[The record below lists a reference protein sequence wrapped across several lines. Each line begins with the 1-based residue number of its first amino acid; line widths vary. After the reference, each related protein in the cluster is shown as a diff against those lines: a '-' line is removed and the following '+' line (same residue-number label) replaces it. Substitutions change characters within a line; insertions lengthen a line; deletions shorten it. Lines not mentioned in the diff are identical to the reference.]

1 MIGNHQS
8 SIINHQSLI
17 YEEPKM
23 NEKYD
28 FRTVEKKWRAYWNKI
43 DLYRT
48 GDDPDKPDIYI
59 LDYFPYPSGEGLS
72 VGHTRNYVPSC
83 VSSRCHRMKGYNVL
97 HPMGWDAFGLPA
109 ENYAIAHHIHPRES
123 TKIFTD
129 TYRRQMKLVE
139 CSYDWSR
146 EINSTFPD
154 YYRWTQWFFL
164 LLYRRG
170 LAYRAMGS
178 QWWCPKDQTILANEQ
193 VEDGRCWRC
202 GTPVVKKELE
212 QWYFKITD
220 YADRLAADLDKVD
233 WPESIKTM
241 QRNWIGRS
249 EGAEVV
255 FKTSDFW
262 EKSDVSVFT
271 TRPDTLFGVT
281 FLVLAPEHPLVAEIT
296 TPQQAEAV
304 KAYVAAAQQ
313 MTEIDRMATDK
324 EKTGVFTGATA
335 VHPLTNQSIPIWVA
349 DYVLLGYG
357 TGAVMGV
364 PGHDERDYAFAQTFG
379 LPIIEVIAPD
389 CPADG
394 QPQDSAACFTGYG
407 VMVNSGPY
415 SGMGSA
421 AGGERIMTDLEAQ
434 GTGRRQVTY
443 KMRDWL
449 ISRQRYWGAPI
460 PIIHCPA
467 CGVVPVPEDE
477 LPVLLPD
484 TADFAPTGDGRSPL
498 ARAENWVNTTCPH
511 CGGPAQRETDT
522 MDGFACSSWYFLR
535 FANPHYEDGP
545 FDPAAVRR
553 WLPVDTYVG
562 GAEHAVMH
570 LLYSRFWTKVAFDA
584 GLIDFDEPF
593 SQLRNQGMLLS
604 AVDGQKMSKSKGN
617 VVTPD
622 EVVARH
628 GTDALRAYVLFL
640 GPFEAEVTW
649 DDAGIKGVTRFLD
662 RYWRVASGQVAGG
675 QVASMQVASMQ
686 VASEQA
692 ASSPAH
698 PPTRSPVHAFER
710 ARHKFI
716 QRITREME
724 AFRFNTAVAGAMEYL
739 NYLTEMQNEPVPPD
753 QWRKAIETLTLLLA
767 PICPFITE
775 EVWHKVLGHTDSV
788 HRQAWPTYDAA
799 LAADDV
805 VTVIIQVNGKVRD
818 RITVEADMSEEGLRE
833 TAVTSPK
840 VQSFIN
846 SKPIRKIIVVPPSLV
861 NVVI

>member
-1 MIGNHQS
+1 
-8 SIINHQSLI
+8 
-17 YEEPKM
+17 M
-23 NEKYD
+23 NQKYD
-28 FRTVEKKWRAYWNKI
+28 FKTVEKKWQAHWNEI

-48 GDDPDKPDIYI
+48 GDDPDRPDIYI

-83 VSSRCHRMKGYNVL
+83 VSARYHRMKGYNVL

-109 ENYAIAHHIHPRES
+109 ENYAIKHHIHPRQS

-170 LAYRAMGS
+170 LAYRAAGS

-193 VEDGRCWRC
+193 VENGRCWRC
-202 GTPVVKKELE
+202 DTPVVKKDLE
-212 QWYFKITD
+212 QWYFKITE

-249 EGAEVV
+249 EGAEVI
-255 FKTSDFW
+255 FATKIAP
-262 EKSDVSVFT
+262 VSVFT

-296 TPQQAEAV
+296 TPKRAAAV
-304 KAYVAAAQQ
+304 KAYVAAAQRL
-313 MTEIDRMATDK
+313 TEIDRMSTDK

-349 DYVLLGYG
+349 DYVLMGYG
-357 TGAVMGV
+357 TGAVMSV

-379 LPIIEVIAPD
+379 LPIVEVIAPD
-389 CPADG
+389 G
-394 QPQDSAACFTGYG
+394 KPQDGACFTDYG
-407 VMVNSGPY
+407 VMINSGPY
-415 SGMGSA
+415 SGMTSA
-421 AGGERIMTDLEAQ
+421 DGAEHIIADLEAQ
-434 GTGRRQVTY
+434 GKGQRQVTY

-460 PIIHCPA
+460 PIIHCPE
-467 CGVVPVPEDE
+467 CGVVPVPEDD

-484 TADFAPTGDGRSPL
+484 TDDFAPTGDGRSPL
-498 ARAENWVNTTCPH
+498 ARVEEWVNTACPQ

-545 FDPAAVRR
+545 FDPAAVQR

-584 GLIDFDEPF
+584 GLINFDEPF
-593 SQLRNQGMLLS
+593 SQLLNQGMLLS

-628 GTDALRAYVLFL
+628 GTDALRAYILFL

-662 RYWRVASGQVAGG
+662 RFWRVASERVASGQVASG
-675 QVASMQVASMQ
+675 QVASTS
-686 VASEQA
+686 
-692 ASSPAH
+692 H
-698 PPTRSPVHAFER
+698 HAFER

-724 AFRFNTAVAGAMEYL
+724 AFRFNTAVAGYMEYL
-739 NYLTEMQNEPVPPD
+739 NFLIEIQDEAIPSE
-753 QWRKAIETLTLLLA
+753 QWWQAIETMTLLLA

-775 EVWHKVLGHTDSV
+775 EVWQTVLGHTDSV
-788 HRQAWPTYDAA
+788 HRQAWPGYDAA
-799 LAADDV
+799 LVADEV
-805 VTVIIQVNGKVRD
+805 VTIIVQVNGKVRD
-818 RITVEADMSEEGLRE
+818 RIEVDACVSEDVLRK
-833 TAVTSPK
+833 TAVSSPA
-840 VQSFIN
+840 VQRHIN
-846 SKPIRKIIVVPPSLV
+846 GQSIRKMVVVRNKLV
-861 NVVI
+861 NIVT

>member
-1 MIGNHQS
+1 
-8 SIINHQSLI
+8 
-17 YEEPKM
+17 M

-28 FRTVEKKWRAYWNKI
+28 FKTIEEKWQAHWNEI

-48 GDDPDKPDIYI
+48 GSDPGKPDVYI

-83 VSSRCHRMKGYNVL
+83 VSARYHRMKGYNVL

-109 ENYAIAHHIHPRES
+109 ENYAITHNIHLRQS
-123 TKIFTD
+123 TRLFTD

-146 EINSTFPD
+146 EINSTFPN

-178 QWWCPKDQTILANEQ
+178 QWWCPTCQTILANEQ

-212 QWYFKITD
+212 QWYFKITA
-220 YADRLAADLDKVD
+220 YADRLGADLDKVD

-255 FKTSDFW
+255 FAV
-262 EKSDVSVFT
+262 EAPQVSPIPVFT

-281 FLVLAPEHPLVAEIT
+281 FLALAPEHPLVAAIT
-296 TPQQAEAV
+296 TTEQAEAV
-304 KAYVAAAQQ
+304 KAYVAAAQR
-313 MTEIDRMATDK
+313 MTEIDRMAADK
-324 EKTGVFTGATA
+324 DKTGVFTGATA
-335 VHPLTNQSIPIWVA
+335 VHPLTKQSIPIWVA
-349 DYVLLGYG
+349 DYVLMGYG

-364 PGHDERDYAFAQTFG
+364 PSHDERDYAFAQKFG
-379 LPIIEVIAPD
+379 LPIVEVIVAAGQP
-389 CPADG
+389 DG
-394 QPQDSAACFTGYG
+394 QPQGSDACFTGYG
-407 VMVNSGPY
+407 LMVNSGPY
-415 SGMGSA
+415 SGMTSA
-421 AGGERIMTDLEAQ
+421 NGAERIIANLEAQ
-434 GTGRRQVTY
+434 DTGRRQVTY

-460 PIIHCPA
+460 PIIHCPD
-467 CGVVPVPEDE
+467 CGAVPVPEDD
-477 LPVLLPD
+477 LPVLLPETD
-484 TADFAPTGDGRSPL
+484 DFAPVGDGRSPL
-498 ARAENWVNTTCPH
+498 ARVEDWVNTTCPQ

-522 MDGFACSSWYFLR
+522 MDGSACSSWYFLR
-535 FANPHYEDGP
+535 FANPHYDKGP
-545 FDPAAVRR
+545 FDPAAVQR

-570 LLYSRFWTKVAFDA
+570 LLYSRFWTKVMADA

-593 SQLRNQGMLLS
+593 SRLLNQGMLLS
-604 AVDGQKMSKSKGN
+604 AVNGQKMSKSKGN

-622 EVVARH
+622 EVVNRH
-628 GTDALRAYVLFL
+628 GTDALRAYILFL

-649 DDAGIKGVTRFLD
+649 DDAGIKGITRFLD
-662 RYWRVASGQVAGG
+662 RYWRVASMRV
-675 QVASMQVASMQ
+675 
-686 VASEQA
+686 

-698 PPTRSPVHAFER
+698 PFTRSPVHAFEH

-716 QRITREME
+716 RRITREME
-724 AFRFNTAVAGAMEYL
+724 GFRFNTAVAGFMEYL
-739 NYLTEMQNEPVPPD
+739 NYLIEMQDEPIPAA
-753 QWRKAIETLTLLLA
+753 QWRQAIETLTLLLA

-775 EVWHKVLGHTDSV
+775 EVWQTALGHADSV

-799 LAADDV
+799 LAGDKV
-805 VTVIIQVNGKVRD
+805 VTIIVQVNGKVRD
-818 RITVEADMSEEGLRE
+818 RIKVEGGMSEEGLRE

-846 SKPIRKIIVVPPSLV
+846 GQPIRKIIVIPPSLV
-861 NVVI
+861 NIVI